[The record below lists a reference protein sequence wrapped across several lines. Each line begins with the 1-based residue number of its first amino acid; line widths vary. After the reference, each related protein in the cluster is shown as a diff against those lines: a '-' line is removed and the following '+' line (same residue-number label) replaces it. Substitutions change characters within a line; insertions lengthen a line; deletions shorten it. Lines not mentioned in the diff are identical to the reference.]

1 MFDHNRLNRI
11 ETWMDAYVA
20 DRKFAGCSVLI
31 QSGNS
36 EIFHKAKG
44 LRNLAASTPF
54 QRDTIVR
61 LYSMTKPIT
70 SMVLMMLV
78 EEGLV
83 HLDAPLDAFVPEFKD
98 MHALIPDA
106 VRLDQTTACATPT
119 LHQLLTHTSGISYAF
134 NPGLIPQALD
144 EQKIFFAPAQGTL
157 ANMTVQLSGLPLAFT
172 PGSRWEYSL
181 GIDVIG
187 RVIEVITGQTLDQV
201 FHERVFAPLGMSDT
215 GFAIPD
221 TSLDRFAHMYTPLAG
236 NAMDLNQSSKGGD
249 PLRLADDAEN
259 SQLRRT
265 TLFSGGGGLVG
276 TLDDFMAFSKCLHD
290 GKSADGTQLIS
301 PATLDFMMQNHLA
314 GDIASMGPSSFAEQ
328 PMDGMGFGIGGAV
341 VLDAARSRTPGNV
354 GDFSWGGMASTFF
367 WIDRARG
374 FSVVFLTQL
383 SPSSSYPA
391 RPQLK
396 ALVHGALV

>member
-11 ETWMDAYVA
+11 ENWMDAYVA

-31 QSGNS
+31 QSGS
-36 EIFHKAKG
+36 TEIFHKAKG

-83 HLDAPLDAFVPEFKD
+83 HLDAPLDAFAPEFKD
-98 MHALIPDA
+98 MHALTPDA
-106 VRLDQTTACATPT
+106 VRLDQTTPCATPT

-134 NPGLIPQALD
+134 NPGLVPQALD
-144 EQKIFFAPAQGTL
+144 EQKILFKPAQGTL
-157 ANMTVQLSGLPLAFT
+157 ADMTVQLSGLPLAFA

-201 FHERVFAPLGMSDT
+201 FQERVLDPLGMSDT

-221 TSLDRFAHMYTPLAG
+221 RSLDRFAHMYTPLAG

-259 SQLRRT
+259 SKLRRT

-276 TLDDFMAFSKCLHD
+276 TLDDFMAFSKCLQD
-290 GKSADGTQLIS
+290 GKAADGTQLIS
-301 PATLDFMMQNHLA
+301 PAILDFMMQNHLA